1 MTSPFDPV
9 PDPDDRPATV
19 ASATDGKARAAAG
32 PAAPVPYRPR
42 PSRTA
47 RVFRWWLGLSVFAF
61 FGVALCILLGF
72 NHMDF
77 APLHIV
83 VDGDDVS
90 NGITINGLTDG
101 GRVLLAFGAA
111 MLALLLLLLIPIVVL
126 LVVGSVAIALVCGI
140 GVPLIV
146 LALALG
152 VATSPFWMVALL
164 IWLIARRRDSQRLAG
179 SATMAA

>member
-1 MTSPFDPV
+1 MTDPLDHSPEL
-9 PDPDDRPATV
+9 DDRPAT
-19 ASATDGKARAAAG
+19 AAPAAARS
-32 PAAPVPYRPR
+32 PVPYRPR

-47 RVFRWWLGLSVFAF
+47 RVFRWWLGLSAFAL
-61 FGVALCILLGF
+61 VAIALCVLVGF

-83 VDGDDVS
+83 IDGDDVTD
-90 NGITINGLTDG
+90 GITINGLTDG

-111 MLALLLLLLIPIVVL
+111 MLALLLLLVIPIVL
-126 LVVGSVAIALVCGI
+126 LVVVAAVVIALVCGI
-140 GVPLIV
+140 AVPLVV

-152 VATSPFWMVALL
+152 VATSPFWMVGLL
-164 IWLIARRRDSQRLAG
+164 VWLIVRRRDSQRLAP

>member
-1 MTSPFDPV
+1 MTAPLDHGPEL
-9 PDPDDRPATV
+9 DDRPRT
-19 ASATDGKARAAAG
+19 
-32 PAAPVPYRPR
+32 AAPPTALVPYRPR

-61 FGVALCILLGF
+61 FAVLLCVLLGF

-83 VDGDDVS
+83 IDGDDMTD
-90 NGITINGLTDG
+90 GITINGLTDG

-111 MLALLLLLLIPIVVL
+111 MLALLLILLIPLVVL

-140 GVPLIV
+140 GVPLI
-146 LALALG
+146 ALALVLG
-152 VATSPFWMVALL
+152 VLTSPFWMVAVL
-164 IWLIARRRDSQRLAG
+164 IWLIARRRDSQRPAT

>member
-1 MTSPFDPV
+1 MTAPLDQAPEL
-9 PDPDDRPATV
+9 DDRPA
-19 ASATDGKARAAAG
+19 SAVPARAL
-32 PAAPVPYRPR
+32 VPYRPR

-61 FGVALCILLGF
+61 FGVALCVLLGF

-83 VDGDDVS
+83 IDGDDVTD
-90 NGITINGLTDG
+90 GITINGLTDG

-111 MLALLLLLLIPIVVL
+111 MVALLLLLLIPIVVL
-126 LVVGSVAIALVCGI
+126 LVVGSVVIALVCGI

-146 LALALG
+146 LALGLA
-152 VATSPFWMVALL
+152 VATSPFWMVGLAV
-164 IWLIARRRDSQRLAG
+164 WLVLRRRDSQRLAA

>member
-1 MTSPFDPV
+1 MTDSLDHG
-9 PDPDDRPATV
+9 PDLDDRPHTTPAP
-19 ASATDGKARAAAG
+19 A

-47 RVFRWWLGLSVFAF
+47 RVFRWWLGLSIVAF
-61 FGVALCILLGF
+61 CGVMLCVLLGF
-72 NHMDF
+72 NHADY

-83 VDGDDVS
+83 VDGDDLTD
-90 NGITINGLTDG
+90 GITINGLTEG
-101 GRVLLAFGAA
+101 GRLLLAFGAA
-111 MLALLLLLLIPIVVL
+111 MLALLLLLLIPIVLL

-140 GVPLIV
+140 GVPLVV

-152 VATSPFWMVALL
+152 VATSPFWIVGVL
-164 IWLIARRRDSQRLAG
+164 IWLVVRRRRDSQRLAP

>member
-1 MTSPFDPV
+1 MTAPLEHGPEL
-9 PDPDDRPATV
+9 DDRPHT
-19 ASATDGKARAAAG
+19 
-32 PAAPVPYRPR
+32 AAPATALVPYRPR
-42 PSRTA
+42 PSRAA

-61 FGVALCILLGF
+61 FAVGLCVLLGF

-83 VDGDDVS
+83 IDGDDVTD
-90 NGITINGLTDG
+90 GITINGLTDG

-111 MLALLLLLLIPIVVL
+111 MVALLLFLLIPVVVL

-152 VATSPFWMVALL
+152 VVTSPFWMVAVL
-164 IWLIARRRDSQRLAG
+164 IWLVARRRDSQRLAP

>member
-1 MTSPFDPV
+1 MTAPLDHGPEL
-9 PDPDDRPATV
+9 DDRPRT
-19 ASATDGKARAAAG
+19 
-32 PAAPVPYRPR
+32 AAPATALVPYRPR

-47 RVFRWWLGLSVFAF
+47 RVFRWWLGLSIFAF
-61 FGVALCILLGF
+61 FAVALCVLLGF

-83 VDGDDVS
+83 IDGDDVTD
-90 NGITINGLTDG
+90 GITINGLTHG

-111 MLALLLLLLIPIVVL
+111 MLALLLVLLIPIVVL

-140 GVPLIV
+140 GVPLI
-146 LALALG
+146 ALALVLG
-152 VATSPFWMVALL
+152 VVTSPFWMVALL